1 MDIKE
6 FRDQVKHINF
16 ITSTAHTAFHLK
28 KAERDIFID
37 QIIKEYINIENPMLV
52 GLQKNGCYAVFY
64 RYGNDILRVIL
75 DMQINKIEIVTFYI
89 IDKKQLPEIR

>member
-1 MDIKE
+1 
-6 FRDQVKHINF
+6 
-16 ITSTAHTAFHLK
+16 
-28 KAERDIFID
+28 
-37 QIIKEYINIENPMLV
+37 MLV